1 MVIKDRV
8 PIYLK
13 LAIEE
18 VDCQGHSGAGRDCE
32 YIVYDPSGVIQ
43 GELTINCKDL
53 DLVRALHS
61 LRIHPEAGSVLS
73 PVAHEGKPASYLLSG
88 PPPPS
93 VLSSQAP
100 TSASN
105 SVKFKDMPT
114 DLTAGGLI
122 MDLAEV
128 AGSMDPFT
136 VSMAGL
142 IDDLLRPQK

>member
-1 MVIKDRV
+1 MIVKDRV

-18 VDCQGHSGAGRDCE
+18 VDCRGHSGAGRDCE

-43 GELTINCKDL
+43 GELTVNCKDL
-53 DLVRALHS
+53 DLVRVLHS
-61 LRIHPEAGSVLS
+61 LRIHQAAESVLS

-88 PPPPS
+88 SHSPS
-93 VLSSQAP
+93 VRSAP
-100 TSASN
+100 ASASN
-105 SVKFKDMPT
+105 SVKFKDMPA

>member
-1 MVIKDRV
+1 MTIVKDRV
-8 PIYLK
+8 PIYIK
-13 LAIEE
+13 LTIEE
-18 VDCQGHSGAGRDCE
+18 VDCRGHSGAGRDCE
-32 YIVYDPSGVIQ
+32 YTVYDPSGVLQ
-43 GELTINCKDL
+43 GELFINCKDL
-53 DLVRALHS
+53 DLVKSLHH
-61 LRIHPEAGSVLS
+61 LRIHPAADSVLS
-73 PVAHEGKPASYLLSG
+73 PVASEGKPASYLLSG

-93 VLSSQAP
+93 ARSAP
-100 TSASN
+100 ASASN

-122 MDLAEV
+122 MDLAEI